1 MACYRTPDKLK
12 AKLDKTFNLYSKPLS
27 NQSSF
32 CSINELNHYIS
43 RGYGVVN
50 IQSTI
55 SQTEGYILTTLL
67 YTPDYNKCMRK
78 KPKYSKYTYKKQ
90 RWEWHKRNDK
100 EKNNISGKLT
110 DKVWNI
116 GDTYSGQM
124 VSKLPLAYLE
134 WASETLDI
142 QNDDLLILIRV
153 VIYVKKNGLN
163 MAAFVKGIK

>member
-1 MACYRTPDKLK
+1 MPDKLK

-43 RGYGVVN
+43 RGHGVAN

-55 SQTEGYILTTLL
+55 FPTRDIFSLHLL
-67 YTPDYNKCMRK
+67 YTPHYNKCMRK
-78 KPKYSKYTYKKQ
+78 KPKYSKYSYGKQ
-90 RWEWHKRNDK
+90 RREWHKRNDK
-100 EKNNISGKLT
+100 EKRDVSIKLA

-116 GDTYSGQM
+116 GDTYNGQM

-142 QNDDLLILIRV
+142 QNDDLLILMRV

-163 MAAFVKGIK
+163 IGAFVKEVK